1 MISETQALYQTSYIL
16 SDEMNNKVN
25 KMNFYLELFIT
36 FSVFISSFLIL
47 SIEKDWWG
55 GYLTAE
61 KDKLEFR

>member
-25 KMNFYLELFIT
+25 KMNFYLEFFIT

-47 SIEKDWWG
+47 SVEKDWWG
-55 GYLTAE
+55 GYLTAKKE
-61 KDKLEFR
+61 